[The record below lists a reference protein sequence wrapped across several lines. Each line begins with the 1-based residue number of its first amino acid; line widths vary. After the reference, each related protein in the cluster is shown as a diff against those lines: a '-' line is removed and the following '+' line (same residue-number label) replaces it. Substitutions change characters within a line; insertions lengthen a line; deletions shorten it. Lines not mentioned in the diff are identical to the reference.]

1 MTDRLAAERRNMN
14 IGAIAG
20 NSGYN
25 YQSKISNNNAGKS
38 FSSTIDSATN
48 AQTPHLVLH
57 KSAEGDADK
66 SVGSWVNPNAGRS
79 ITVYEPQDFDP
90 TNPVYKMKIWDSD
103 DNLLEE
109 REVDI
114 NSIDPSHA
122 DSYDLYALS
131 VYGEKSGKCP
141 DAVARFTMMHA
152 KQEAEQRAQTG
163 SYSLDI
169 QEKWLDILNNFMK
182 EQLDMG
188 FMDGYLKNKAYLDFL
203 TDK

>member
-1 MTDRLAAERRNMN
+1 MNVGN
-14 IGAIAG
+14 IGNAYGA
-20 NSGYN
+20 YN
-25 YQSKISNNNAGKS
+25 YTNKVQNNSCKS
-38 FSSTIDSATN
+38 FGAAIGNVTDMSSPNLT
-48 AQTPHLVLH
+48 LH
-57 KSAEGDADK
+57 MSKDGDTEK
-66 SVGSWVNPNAGRS
+66 SVGSWANANTGQS
-79 ITVYEPQDFDP
+79 ITVYQPEDYDP
-90 TNPVYKMKIWDSD
+90 ANPVYKMKIWDKD
-103 DNLLEE
+103 DNLIEE
-109 REVDI
+109 RNIDI
-114 NSIDPSHA
+114 NSIDPNNA
-122 DSYDLYALS
+122 DSYEMYALS

>member
-1 MTDRLAAERRNMN
+1 MN

-90 TNPVYKMKIWDSD
+90 TNPVYKMKIWDSE

-152 KQEAEQRAQTG
+152 KQEIEQTAQHG
-163 SYSLDI
+163 SYSLDTM
-169 QEKWLDILNNFMK
+169 ENWMDILKDFMRQQY
-182 EQLDMG
+182 EVGNLQ
-188 FMDGYLKNKAYLDFL
+188 GYMNAKRYYEFL
-203 TDK
+203 EGSK